1 MEKVEQK
8 QLKMK
13 KITKTKT
20 EINWKAF
27 YQNGGY
33 SNENSNPQS
42 YSEEIEVEYFV
53 DENNPEYYYDEDED
67 DQEF

>member
-1 MEKVEQK
+1 MEKQEQK

-13 KITKTKT
+13 KITQTKT

-33 SNENSNPQS
+33 SNENTDPQS
-42 YSEEIEVEYFV
+42 YREEIEVEYFV
-53 DENNPEYYYDEDED
+53 DENDPEYYDDEY